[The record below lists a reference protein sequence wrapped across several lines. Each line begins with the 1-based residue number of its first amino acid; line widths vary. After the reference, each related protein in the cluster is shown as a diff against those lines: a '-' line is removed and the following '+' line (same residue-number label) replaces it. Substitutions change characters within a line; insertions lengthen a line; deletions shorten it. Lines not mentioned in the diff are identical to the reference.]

1 MNCFDK
7 NGDLPIHKACKKSEF
22 QIAEFLIQNGA
33 NLAQKNKVTWFL
45 IFSQTKM
52 ATSLPKSTKS
62 LT

>member
-33 NLAQKNKVTWFL
+33 NLA
-45 IFSQTKM
+45 
-52 ATSLPKSTKS
+52 
-62 LT
+62 